1 MVSRRWEPI
10 GVAVAGTTVLL
21 GLIVWLDNVHIA
33 TLNGMYKSIQLE
45 AWIHTPANARLD
57 PSNYIYFPVYGAL
70 CRFLDWIGVF
80 RDLASKQIAV
90 LNAGA
95 AGLALAAIYVL
106 VRDLTGR
113 RDAALLACLLHL
125 GSGFFLLLAVINE
138 DIMPGYALVLWAMVL
153 AAMRFDRPGPV
164 AVIAV
169 GILFTLGWLF
179 EWRLVFPTLPALL
192 AALALADIAPKQRLA
207 MAALLLVTM
216 LAVAGLTALC
226 WDGHTGA
233 MGLPEIIW
241 TGKGV
246 ASAWAGFSSGKL
258 ELLALGVGQYL
269 IGARNVPVPTD
280 DLTIRLETWIAI
292 GLQASAMLYAIVTLW
307 QRWGDRRIRATLAV
321 FLGTFFAGEFM
332 NAYSQPQDPQMQ
344 INVMGWLP
352 VVWGLALA
360 NSLLP
365 DRRNIGR
372 LLALLVLSALPLAYN
387 VRQLSKERGG
397 DTATQTIVAGIDDRI
412 DLSRTVFLY
421 WGFEPITGW
430 QYFYDGR
437 RWDGLAGLG
446 TAPDPRRQV
455 KWITVMRN
463 LLAHP
468 GQSGAENAA
477 ALKRDI
483 DWALD
488 NGYHVVAG
496 QFWEWSAE
504 QLGRSLVSVS
514 GQASGPAIHAM
525 LHDDFTAKQLFNQ
538 PGAGSYYLLSRAA
551 PRRGH

>member
-10 GVAVAGTTVLL
+10 GVALIGTIVLL
-21 GLIVWLDNVHIA
+21 SLIAWLDNVHIA

-45 AWIHTPANARLD
+45 AWIHTPASARLD
-57 PSNYIYFPVYGAL
+57 PSNYIYFPVYGVL

-80 RDLASKQIAV
+80 RGLAWKQIAV

-95 AGLALAAIYVL
+95 AGVALAAIYVL

-113 RDAALLACLLHL
+113 RDAALLAALLHL

-138 DIMPGYALVLWAMVL
+138 DIMPGYTLVLWAMAL
-153 AAMRFDRPGPV
+153 AAMRFDRPAP
-164 AVIAV
+164 ASVIAV

-179 EWRLVFPTLPALL
+179 EWRLMFPTLPALL

-226 WDGHTGA
+226 WDGHTG
-233 MGLPEIIW
+233 
-241 TGKGV
+241 KGV
-246 ASAWAGFSSGKL
+246 ASGWAGFSREKL

-280 DLTIRLETWIAI
+280 DLATRLETWTAI
-292 GLQASAMLYAIVTLW
+292 GIQASAMLYALVTLW
-307 QRWGDRRIRATLAV
+307 RRWGDRRIRATLAV

-344 INVMGWLP
+344 INVMAWLP

-360 NSLLP
+360 HSLLP
-365 DRRNIGR
+365 DRRNLGR
-372 LLALLVLSALPLAYN
+372 LLALLAISAVPLAYN
-387 VRQLSKERGG
+387 TRQLSKERGG
-397 DTATQTIVAGIDDRI
+397 DTANQTIVAGVDDRI

-437 RWDGLAGLG
+437 RWDGVAGLG
-446 TAPDPRRQV
+446 VAPDPRRQV

-463 LLAHP
+463 LLSHP

-488 NGYHVVAG
+488 NGYRVVAG

-525 LHDDFTAKQLFNQ
+525 LHDDFTAKQLFDQ
-538 PGAGSYYLLSRAA
+538 PGAGRYYLLSRAA
-551 PRRGH
+551 PR